1 MPDNS
6 AVVLFTA
13 KSTDRI
19 IREGGTSSWRLDRNN
34 ARRCTYAVCV
44 RNAHADW
51 GDGNEQHH
59 DAFLVGKV
67 SAVVPT
73 GATPEN
79 NESPKDRYLIVFSE
93 YAHVA
98 VPNSWPKGY
107 RNPVRYSTLEEIG
120 IDPAKLEWK
129 PMPEATEGPS
139 DEDETPAA
147 ATKGGTEALTIIQA
161 KKGPSLNIQ
170 GVSPEAVEI
179 VIRG

>member
-1 MPDNS
+1 MPQTS

-13 KSTDRI
+13 KSADRI

-51 GDGNEQHH
+51 GDGNERHH
-59 DAFLVGKV
+59 EAFLVGKV

-93 YAHVA
+93 YAHIA
-98 VPNSWPKGY
+98 VPDSWPKGI
-107 RNPVRYSTLEEIG
+107 RNPVRYSTLEDLR

-129 PMPEATEGPS
+129 PMPEATEEPS
-139 DEDETPAA
+139 EEDIA
-147 ATKGGTEALTIIQA
+147 
-161 KKGPSLNIQ
+161 
-170 GVSPEAVEI
+170 GVP
-179 VIRG
+179 RCYGWH